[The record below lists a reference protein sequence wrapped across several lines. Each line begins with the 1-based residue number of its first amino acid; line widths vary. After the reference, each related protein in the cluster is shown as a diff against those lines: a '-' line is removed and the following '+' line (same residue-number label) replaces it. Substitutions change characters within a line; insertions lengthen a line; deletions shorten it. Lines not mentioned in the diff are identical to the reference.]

1 MDSGFLI
8 LKRRD
13 RQGLLSL
20 GLRLPADRQKED
32 EAPDF

>member
-20 GLRLPADRQKED
+20 RTPAARQKED
-32 EAPDF
+32 EDEAKDF